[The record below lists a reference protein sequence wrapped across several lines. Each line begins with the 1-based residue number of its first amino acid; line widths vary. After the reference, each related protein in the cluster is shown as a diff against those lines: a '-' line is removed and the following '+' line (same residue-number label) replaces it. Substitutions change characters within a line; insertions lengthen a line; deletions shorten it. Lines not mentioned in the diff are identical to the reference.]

1 MCYKMYFSI
10 LQYSMMFLED
20 QYFLSFLIL
29 GIMLKILLLTMEY
42 QLIKL
47 AKNIEKKAKVVPVVD
62 LNYKSL
68 NAA

>member
-1 MCYKMYFSI
+1 MIFP
-10 LQYSMMFLED
+10 ED
-20 QYFLSFLIL
+20 QYFISFLIL

-62 LNYKSL
+62 LL

>member
-1 MCYKMYFSI
+1 MIFP
-10 LQYSMMFLED
+10 ED
-20 QYFLSFLIL
+20 QYFISFLIL